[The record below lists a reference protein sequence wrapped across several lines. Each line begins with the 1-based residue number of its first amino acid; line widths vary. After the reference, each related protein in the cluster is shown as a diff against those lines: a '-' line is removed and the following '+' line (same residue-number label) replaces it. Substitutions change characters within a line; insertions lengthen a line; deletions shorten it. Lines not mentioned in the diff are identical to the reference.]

1 MDGWRFVLANPAKP
15 LEQKRVLGNPGRRPL
30 PDGDKTIALT
40 AGRVEPHQPL
50 GWAGLLLWNRVFG
63 SAQTWVSPQS
73 DVELLLLTCKQLDRQ
88 VALEQQFVEKPD
100 DYHVHRQLLDLENQ
114 IVRNLGLLGLT
125 VDARAKLGLAEI
137 KAETKM
143 EQLRRRQVEREAEKV
158 IVVEQSE

>member
-1 MDGWRFVLANPAKP
+1 MGIPAKP
-15 LEQKRVLGNPGRRPL
+15 LEVKRALGNPGKQKL
-30 PDGDKTIALT
+30 PKVIDTVSLP

-50 GWAGLLLWNRVFG
+50 GWAGMLLWDRVFHTG
-63 SAQTWVSPQS
+63 QTWVSPLS

-88 VALEQQFVEKPD
+88 VVLESQFVEKPE

-125 VDARAKLGLAEI
+125 VDARSKLGLAEI

-143 EQLRRRQVEREAEKV
+143 EQLRRRQAERDAGKV
-158 IVVEQSE
+158 IVVDESGE

>member
-1 MDGWRFVLANPAKP
+1 MANPAKP
-15 LEQKRVLGNPGRRPL
+15 LEVKRALGNPGKRAL
-30 PDGDKTIALT
+30 PKSADTVALS

-50 GWAGLLLWNRVFG
+50 DWAGQLLWNRVFG
-63 SAQTWVSPQS
+63 VGQTWVSPQS

-88 VALEQQFVEKPD
+88 IVLEQQFVEKPD
-100 DYHVHRQLLDLENQ
+100 DYHVHRQLLDLEAA

-125 VDARAKLGLAEI
+125 VDARSKLGLAEI

-143 EQLRRRQVEREAEKV
+143 EQLRRRQEERDKAQV